1 MGFDQRLQEVRTGFE
16 RPFWVANISE
26 IFERLAYY
34 GAFASLANY
43 LARDVEFSD
52 RANGGRSR
60 DFFGGMVWF
69 LAIFRR
75 AQSPIAS
82 DSVERSLLRIY
93 FWPERISCWDPSARL
108 GLRRMRNANADG
120 RCSSVSF
127 FCCLR
132 WEFLS

>member
-1 MGFDQRLQEVRTGFE
+1 MASTSDCRKFRTGFE

-43 LARDVEFSD
+43 LHETLSFRPCK
-52 RANGGRSR
+52 RGRSR
-60 DFFGGMVWF
+60 DFSAAWCGSWRFSE
-69 LAIFRR
+69 

-108 GLRRMRNANADG
+108 GLRRCATQCR
-120 RCSSVSF
+120 
-127 FCCLR
+127 
-132 WEFLS
+132 